1 MDNDDI
7 FPPWGDL
14 DDGKPSVWACDWFID
29 EGQAIEDTVLTVA
42 YDYREEFI
50 LKYNE
55 IKEAFD
61 NDAVKELLAKYINEE
76 VKEENIKELKDFFFH
91 WLMFAGKGGNVD
103 TMFDDNDI
111 TDRDE
116 DFVES
121 ENRTLH

>member
-1 MDNDDI
+1 MENDDI

-29 EGQAIEDTVLTVA
+29 EGQEIEDVFVTIG
-42 YDYREEFI
+42 YDFREEFI

-61 NDAVKELLAKYINEE
+61 SDTVKDLVAKYINEE
-76 VKEENIKELKDFFFH
+76 VREEDIKELKDFFFH
-91 WLMFAGKGGNVD
+91 WLMIVDNKGSIDVD
-103 TMFDDNDI
+103 FDDDSI
-111 TDRDE
+111 VERDD
-116 DFVES
+116 DFIES

>member
-1 MDNDDI
+1 MDNNDV
-7 FPPWGDL
+7 FPSWGDL

-29 EGQAIEDTVLTVA
+29 EGTELEDIFVTVG

-61 NDAVKELLAKYINEE
+61 NDTVKELLTKYIDEE
-76 VKEENIKELKDFFFH
+76 VAENDIKELKDFFFH
-91 WLMFAGKGGNVD
+91 WLMIVGNKGNIDINVD
-103 TMFDDNDI
+103 DEYVEE
-111 TDRDE
+111 RDSE
-116 DFVES
+116 FVES